1 LNLTLRYD
9 LVVFDFDGTLA
20 DSLTWFRTA
29 LSDVIEKHG
38 LTPICEQ
45 RVEALRGMAPKA
57 IMDEL
62 GIPTWKLPFIAAD
75 VRARAADNV
84 DQITLFDGIAELI
97 DALMAAGV
105 SIAVVSS
112 NGEDAIRKVLG
123 PELESRISHFACG
136 AALFGKAA
144 VFRRVVRKAG
154 STPART
160 LCIGDEVR
168 DIEAAREAGCD
179 CGAVTWGFATREIL
193 EAGAP
198 DFVFNTPGDIENIA
212 PKSGAAAIPA

>member
-1 LNLTLRYD
+1 LTLRYD

-29 LSDVIEKHG
+29 LSDVVEKHG
-38 LTPICEQ
+38 LSPICEA
-45 RVEALRGMAPKA
+45 RAEALRGMAPKA

-75 VRARAADNV
+75 VRARAADNI
-84 DQITLFDGIAELI
+84 DQITLFDGIADL
-97 DALMAAGV
+97 LHQLRAAGIT
-105 SIAVVSS
+105 IAVVSS
-112 NGEDAIRKVLG
+112 NGEDAIRQVMG
-123 PELESRISHFACG
+123 PDLVTHISHFACG

-144 VFRRVVRKAG
+144 VFRKVIRKAG
-154 STPART
+154 STPERT

-168 DIEAAREAGCD
+168 DIDAAREAGCG

-193 EAGAP
+193 KTSAP
-198 DFVFNTPGDIENIA
+198 DFVFGATGEIA
-212 PKSGAAAIPA
+212 RCVAIPTVSATQRA